1 MRGRN
6 ILAFLKKGYGK
17 LRQLLGRALP
27 AALWGGLFWLIVLCM
42 GHFFGEGSRA
52 MARAVTGAIA
62 FCTEK
67 IPIPLSE
74 VFLALAV
81 VLVLWF
87 LLGGAIR
94 GKGRGFLRGL
104 CRTVAL
110 ALWVG
115 GVFTFL
121 WGVQYQAPSL
131 AEELGLSVR
140 PRSVDELME
149 SAMILLEQANE
160 LADQVPRDEDG
171 TFLSGDFSSLSQE
184 TGAQYEKL
192 GESYSVYGSGRVT
205 MAKQA
210 RVLGK
215 LMPWVGIAG
224 YYFPFTA
231 EPTVGPT
238 VSTHL
243 AYNIA
248 HEQAHCLG
256 VAPEDEAG
264 FSAYLACVNSDDP
277 GVRYS
282 GVINGYIYLSNAL
295 YDVSPELSSL
305 LSSQVGENLRRDI
318 RALNDYLSQFEG
330 PAKTAG
336 TAVNDAYL
344 KAQNQTAGIQSY
356 GNMAELLIAY
366 TLDGL
371 E

>member
-6 ILAFLKKGYGK
+6 ILTFLKRSYGK

-104 CRTVAL
+104 CRTAAL

-115 GVFTFL
+115 GAFTFL

-149 SAMILLEQANE
+149 SAMILVRQANE

-171 TFLSGDFSSLSQE
+171 TFLSSLSQE

-356 GNMAELLIAY
+356 GNMADLLIAY
-366 TLDGL
+366 TLNGL